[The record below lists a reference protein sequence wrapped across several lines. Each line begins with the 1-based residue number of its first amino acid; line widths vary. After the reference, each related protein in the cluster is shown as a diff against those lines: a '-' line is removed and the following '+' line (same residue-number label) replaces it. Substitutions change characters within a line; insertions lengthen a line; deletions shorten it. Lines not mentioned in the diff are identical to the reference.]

1 MKKLPITKCINDL
14 KEIGMTVTMDK
25 LQDTP
30 IDVPIMAQLEILL
43 DAIGES
49 GLKLTSKG
57 KLPTKVVEPI
67 AKCRPSSD
75 RVFQL
80 KMAKRFL
87 EDEHVS
93 VQMSRNLATVSKIL
107 KVSKNKLMR
116 GSMYEAYRS
125 ASKAEQFTYLF
136 DAYLELNLAYFDR
149 AQEEDITMG
158 MRFIML
164 QLIRDK
170 QQMDRP
176 MTAYQDMLLME
187 YPFFVNEI
195 ELEISPRYGKDAFD
209 AFEFILELR
218 VFKHFYLPFG
228 LISETAHKAQY
239 GHEYSYEKTTLLEN
253 FITPVDVID
262 TALLLNKKRFSYFS
276 QQIKAHHLGVDL
288 SHDFLYFYMLCSY
301 GALEDIDKSVS
312 EIMKQVKAIGTM
324 TERYEQFYRELA
336 SGVLNTFKH
345 FTQMELKGGGSRDM
359 KSDYTAFRDGVYATL
374 SKETPYKLMQS
385 FSSSVYFFAL
395 SLKNGYDLEITS
407 PNFSEEV
414 ASEFSDE
421 VMDDI
426 GNFLYI
432 SNELK
437 KRCTKSKRI
446 NHKIESTAKDAIHA
460 MLMSVMSIY
469 TYEKDGFI

>member
-1 MKKLPITKCINDL
+1 MKKLPIVKCISDL
-14 KEIGMTVTMDK
+14 KESRMTVTPDK

-30 IDVPIMAQLEILL
+30 IDVPIMLQLELLL
-43 DAIGES
+43 DAIDER
-49 GLKLTSKG
+49 GLKLTTRG
-57 KLPTKVVEPI
+57 KLPTKVVEQI
-67 AKCRPSSD
+67 ARCRPSLD
-75 RVFQL
+75 REFQL

-93 VQMSRNLATVSKIL
+93 AQMSRNLATVSKIL
-107 KVSKNKLMR
+107 KVSKNKLMK

-125 ASKAEQFTYLF
+125 ASRSEQFIYLF
-136 DAYLELNLAYFDR
+136 HAYLDLNLGYFDR
-149 AQEEDITMG
+149 AKEENITID

-176 MTAYQDMLLME
+176 MAAYQDMLLVE

-195 ELEISPRYGKDAFD
+195 ELEIPAEYGKDAFD

-218 VFKHFYLPFG
+218 LFKHFYLPFG

-239 GHEYSYEKTTLLEN
+239 GHDYSYEKTTLLEN
-253 FITPVDVID
+253 FIAPVDMID

-276 QQIKAHHLGVDL
+276 QQIKSHHLDVDL
-288 SHDFLYFYMLCSY
+288 THDFLYFYMLCIY

-312 EIMKQVKAIGTM
+312 EIMKQVKAIGSM
-324 TERYEQFYRELA
+324 TEKYEHFYGELA

-345 FTQMELKGGGSRDM
+345 FTQIELKGGGSRDM
-359 KSDYTAFRDGVYATL
+359 KGDYIAFRDGVYATL

-395 SLKNGYDLEITS
+395 SLKNGYDLDISS
-407 PNFSEEV
+407 PNFFEE
-414 ASEFSDE
+414 ATSEFSDE